1 MRWPA
6 FQLRSKSS
14 NRFILENEG
23 HEISCDP
30 IQVLILIKRDL
41 VEKLFSDITLDDKP
55 LGTKMPALETFKE
68 TLHRKDNKAL
78 EVLLRIRRFHVTS
91 ALKQSTENSLPI
103 MSSSSFWESYA
114 GQENTD
120 SCESI
125 EAGEKGSATYESIKL
140 PTLPFSTV
148 LKGQRLS
155 VGGKEKWKGE
165 HKSEKGEPKERHT
178 VHVDQKLREKGKI
191 VVLENNKMKSPAIKT
206 PRRTV
211 LKNNG
216 KDPERP
222 ALHLPKVDKYE
233 VTSNG
238 SYFPGKI
245 CRVFRL
251 NDLKTSLIDTGHT
264 DSWVP
269 ARDKY
274 FPKYSVFK
282 AITQQPI
289 VYLRQPSPVAGV
301 KIALKDHGSASYA
314 DLIRAVEK
322 TNAPAPL
329 NFDGFHPKS
338 KKFIVKLPPIC

>member
-1 MRWPA
+1 M
-6 FQLRSKSS
+6 KD
-14 NRFILENEG
+14 EG
-23 HEISCDP
+23 HQISCDP
-30 IQVLILIKRDL
+30 IEVLMLIKRD
-41 VEKLFSDITLDDKP
+41 LFSDITLDDKP

-68 TLHRKDNKAL
+68 TLHRKDNRAL

-91 ALKQSTENSLPI
+91 ALKESTENSLPTK
-103 MSSSSFWESYA
+103 SSSSFSESYTE
-114 GQENTD
+114 QENTD
-120 SCESI
+120 CCESI
-125 EAGEKGSATYESIKL
+125 KAGEKVRARYESITL

-165 HKSEKGEPKERHT
+165 QKREKGERKERHT
-178 VHVDQKLREKGKI
+178 AHVDQKLREKEKI
-191 VVLENNKMKSPAIKT
+191 VILENNEMKSPRIKT
-206 PRRTV
+206 PRRTI
-211 LKNNG
+211 LKNYG

-238 SYFPGKI
+238 SYFPGKV

-251 NDLKTSLIDTGHT
+251 KDLKTSLIDTGHT

-274 FPKYSVFK
+274 LSKYSVFK
-282 AITQQPI
+282 AITQQPA

-338 KKFIVKLPPIC
+338 KKFVVKLPPIC